1 MCISHSLPYN
11 CVHIVL
17 PSHTYFLFLLAAT
30 AGADYGEVERSV
42 DIPAHYTSGP
52 LNNELTIP
60 IRDDNLLEDLERFE
74 VTLKMDDSRV
84 LVGEPQVTTI
94 WIEDNDRKCC
104 HYVIT
109 CCLTSLHTH
118 VSCNSVFC
126 PHTSMIMCLVVT

>member
-1 MCISHSLPYN
+1 MYLTFTTILLCSHSTT
-11 CVHIVL
+11 I
-17 PSHTYFLFLLAAT
+17 TYIYLFLLAAT

-60 IRDDNLLEDLERFE
+60 IRDDNLLEDLEKFE

-84 LVGEPQVTTI
+84 LVGEPQVTTV

-109 CCLTSLHTH
+109 CTVLLSDQFVH
-118 VSCNSVFC
+118 
-126 PHTSMIMCLVVT
+126 MC